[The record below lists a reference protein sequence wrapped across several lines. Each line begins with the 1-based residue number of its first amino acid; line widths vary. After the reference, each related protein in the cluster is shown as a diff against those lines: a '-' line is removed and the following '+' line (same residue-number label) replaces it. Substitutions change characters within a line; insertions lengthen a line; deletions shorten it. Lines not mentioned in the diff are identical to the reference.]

1 MKTIKEIKEIISGH
15 RLELTERYKVK
26 DIGIFGSY
34 VKDQQKET
42 SDVDVLVEF
51 EEPVSLL
58 GLVSAE
64 NYLSELLGI
73 KVDLVPRK
81 DIRPELKERI
91 LKEAVY
97 L

>member
-1 MKTIKEIKEIISGH
+1 MRTVREITEIITEH
-15 RLELTERYKVK
+15 RLELEKHYKVK
-26 DIGIFGSY
+26 DIGLFGSY
-34 VKDQQKET
+34 TRDQQKET
-42 SDVDVLVEF
+42 SDLDVLVDF

-58 GLVSAE
+58 GLVRAE

-81 DIRPELKERI
+81 DIRPELKESI
-91 LKEAVY
+91 LKETVY

>member
-1 MKTIKEIKEIISGH
+1 MKTIKEIKEIIAGH